1 MSDNAEYDK
10 LVSQKRSAQS
20 RYNSCQSRID
30 NCNYLLRRLRK
41 AKESISDLK
50 KSFKD
55 NKKLDEKLRKE
66 KCDWEGFTY
75 DSFKSKMSTLIDTND
90 DYFKGS
96 IDKVL
101 DSLNNEIT
109 RIENKRMS
117 EYGLLGELGSWINSL
132 ANKIENFFN

>member
-66 KCDWEGFTY
+66 KCDWEGLTY